1 MIFIGII
8 IGMICFCFFGE
19 GLNKM
24 DIKGLEFLQKKTR
37 ELLKK
42 KMLYQYSTFGILA
55 IIALFVTVRI
65 NIGGFLQGFLLG
77 AIWSVV
83 ELIFEDNLFDK
94 LRNNLR

>member
-8 IGMICFCFFGE
+8 IGMICFCFLGE

-24 DIKGLEFLQKKTR
+24 EIRGLKFLQKKTR

-42 KMLYQYSTFGILA
+42 KKLYQYSSFGILA
-55 IIALFVTVRI
+55 IIALFVTARI
-65 NIGGFLQGFLLG
+65 DIGGFLQGFLLG
-77 AIWSVV
+77 VIWGVM
-83 ELIFEDNLFDK
+83 ELIFEDSLFDK